1 MIFVE
6 LKHVGNM
13 KVTKDNLIDT
23 LQFYIEDNELDYL
36 SIRASVSVDGSLLIS
51 IFEDIEDE

>member
-1 MIFVE
+1 
-6 LKHVGNM
+6 M

-36 SIRASVSVDGSLLIS
+36 SVRASVSYDGTLLIS

>member
-1 MIFVE
+1 
-6 LKHVGNM
+6 M

-36 SIRASVSVDGSLLIS
+36 SVRASVSVDGTLLIS